1 MDIGPVI
8 WSIAPT
14 VVVGLIFWFIMWSVI
29 RADRH
34 ERDATTKLDAQME
47 AEERARAGLP
57 PAA

>member
-1 MDIGPVI
+1 MT
-8 WSIAPT
+8 PT
-14 VVVGLIFWFIMWSVI
+14 LVVGGIFWFIMWSII

-34 ERDATTKLDAQME
+34 ERDATTKLDARME